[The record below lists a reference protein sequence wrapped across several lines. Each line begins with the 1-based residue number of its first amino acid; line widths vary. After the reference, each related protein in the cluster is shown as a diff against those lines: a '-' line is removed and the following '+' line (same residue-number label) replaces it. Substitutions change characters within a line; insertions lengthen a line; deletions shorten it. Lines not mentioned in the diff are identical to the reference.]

1 MNHTSASL
9 EDGQSILSRDW
20 WRIARL
26 TLPFTIAF
34 GAVLTLEIIAIARI
48 DQWLPIDSFQT
59 AARYSMY
66 VSAIALWLRLC
77 IIGAGVFY
85 VLRSLGDGP
94 TVSFFRQWCVVGLF
108 LALSLLAVDYWS
120 YRLQFGDGAGNE
132 VAVRTQWLA
141 TLYARLI
148 VFYAAARLAL
158 GIVRTI
164 RQQTGLLSAW
174 SATSTM
180 QSFGWFVV
188 LLLIK
193 LFIDSVIVEFI
204 SFIPVVAPFWF
215 LPNELSPMRYF
226 VGQGVEIVA
235 QSCGVFLYVAF
246 CVVAARRSGSP
257 TTRDETSAR
266 N

>member
-1 MNHTSASL
+1 MNQTSASL
-9 EDGQSILSRDW
+9 EDGKSILTRDW
-20 WRIARL
+20 RRIARL
-26 TLPFTIAF
+26 IAPFAIAF
-34 GAVLTLEIIAIARI
+34 GAVLTLENIAIARI

-59 AARYSMY
+59 AAQYSLY
-66 VSAIALWLRLC
+66 VSAVALWLRLC
-77 IIGAGVFY
+77 LIGAGVFY

-108 LALSLLAVDYWS
+108 LTLSLLAIDYWS
-120 YRLQFGDGAGNE
+120 YRLQFGDSAGNE

-141 TLYARLI
+141 TLYARMI
-148 VFYAAARLAL
+148 VFYAAARFAL
-158 GIVRTI
+158 GIACATRL
-164 RQQTGLLSAW
+164 QTGLFSAW

-246 CVVAARRSGSP
+246 WVLAARRSNSP
-257 TTRDETSAR
+257 TTPDESSER
-266 N
+266 I